1 MKIKPLYDRVV
12 LATEDVKTETSS
24 GIMLPEMAQ
33 EKSQIGIVVAVGNG
47 INLDGNQSEI
57 QVNIGDKVLY
67 SKFAGVEIKIEGKNY
82 IVIRQTD
89 ILAVLG
95 GED

>member
-12 LATEDVKTETSS
+12 LSVEDPKAKTAS

-33 EKSQIGIVVAVGNG
+33 EKSQVGTVVAVGNG
-47 INLDGNQSEI
+47 IDLDGNKTDI

-67 SKFAGVEIKIEGKNY
+67 SKFAGVEIKVEDKNY

-89 ILAVLG
+89 ILAILG
-95 GED
+95 GES